1 MNLKT
6 DETLVE
12 EILEE
17 LLVENEVSA
26 GAMTALGTQNDKED
40 QRNIE
45 E

>member
-12 EILEE
+12 EILEA

-26 GAMTALGTQNDKED
+26 GDRTAYGTENDKENYRD
-40 QRNIE
+40 IE